1 MWLEAARPRVAVALS
16 GGVDS
21 AAAAALLKRE
31 GFEVLALTMR
41 LFSPGDGGE
50 EGIESAQAVARAL
63 GVEHEFVDVTA
74 EFERLVIEP
83 FLDAYVHG
91 TTPNPCVTCNRFI
104 KFGSLL
110 DAALERGCEFL
121 ATGHY
126 ARLEG
131 GAGGPVRLF
140 RGADP
145 GKDQSYVLW
154 TLGQE
159 TLGSLLFP
167 LGRLTKDAARALAR
181 EAGDVRTSP
190 ESQDICFLAGG
201 SLAGLFEQRASGLVR
216 PGPVLDTS
224 GNIIGTHRGLPFYT
238 VGQRR
243 GLGLGGPK
251 AMFVLELRGE
261 DNALV
266 VGSAAALACNEFRVV
281 GLNFISGETPTGT
294 LSCLAQTRYRG
305 PALPATLEV
314 LEGSSAVVRYAK
326 PGPAAAPGQSAA
338 FYLDGELVGGG
349 VIARDKPE
357 FPLDS
362 TPGGSPTMKAG
373 G

>member
-1 MWLEAARPRVAVALS
+1 MDETGGTVRKPPLRRCAVRLEGARPRVAVALS

-21 AAAAALLKRE
+21 AAAAALLKSE

-50 EGIESAQAVARAL
+50 EVVESARAVARAL
-63 GVEHEFVDVTA
+63 GVEHEVVDVTA
-74 EFERLVIEP
+74 EFEHLVIEP
-83 FLDAYVHG
+83 FLNAYIHG

-104 KFGSLL
+104 KFGLLL

-131 GAGGPVRLF
+131 GPGGPVRLF
-140 RGADP
+140 RGADAA
-145 GKDQSYVLW
+145 KDQSYVLW
-154 TLGQE
+154 TLEQE
-159 TLGSLLFP
+159 TLKRLLFP
-167 LGRLTKDAARALAR
+167 LGRLTKDEVKALAR
-181 EAGDVRTSP
+181 EAGAGRTSP

-201 SLAGLFEQRASGLVR
+201 SLAGLVAGRASGLVR

-251 AMFVLELRGE
+251 AMFVLELRGD
-261 DNALV
+261 DNTLV
-266 VGSAAALACNEFRVV
+266 VGGADALACLEFRVAE
-281 GLNFISGETPTGT
+281 LNLISGETPAGT
-294 LSCLAQTRYRG
+294 LSCLVQTRYRG
-305 PALPATLEV
+305 AALPAKLEV
-314 LEGSSAVVRYAK
+314 LEGRRSIVRYAE

-338 FYLDGELVGGG
+338 FYQDGELIGGG
-349 VIARDKPE
+349 VIE
-357 FPLDS
+357 
-362 TPGGSPTMKAG
+362 
-373 G
+373 